1 MQRYLIGA
9 LSDCVDE
16 LLDDQVDAFQTG
28 LFQFNDL
35 LFHYGLKRHV
45 WGEQACPEG
54 HTDTQDR
61 RRDEDSRGRGLEKGG
76 R

>member
-1 MQRYLIGA
+1 MQWYLIGA

-28 LFQFNDL
+28 LFQLNDL
-35 LFHYGLKRHV
+35 LFHYGLKRQV

-54 HTDTQDR
+54 HTDKTDM
-61 RRDEDSRGRGLEKGG
+61 ETWSGRGGHTGKV
-76 R
+76 

>member
-1 MQRYLIGA
+1 MTVRQAAMQRYLISA

-16 LLDDQVDAFQTG
+16 FLDDQVDGFQTG

-35 LFHYGLKRHV
+35 LFHNGFKRHV

-54 HTDTQDR
+54 HTDKTHRHKD
-61 RRDEDSRGRGLEKGG
+61 
-76 R
+76 